1 MCEYVNE
8 CVDVCVFRRERE
20 REERRK
26 RKRRGKE
33 KGERVGGV
41 GGCWAHHLNSV
52 DPCLPSKSSRD
63 TGYLTHPHLAG
74 LAELCRVC
82 VASLQC
88 PWEDNA
94 VPSGWLQRCLLL
106 QHLFCYQYK
115 LPQLA
120 SLSDI
125 SGASCRLWH
134 WQKGQIALFLS
145 MLSVQG
151 K

>member
-1 MCEYVNE
+1 MSVWMCVSLGGRGKGRKGGRERE
-8 CVDVCVFRRERE
+8 EGKRRERE
-20 REERRK
+20 W
-26 RKRRGKE
+26 
-33 KGERVGGV
+33 GV